1 MKRIDFINLV
11 TTYASH
17 FREIDANESVDKTL
31 TNFVNFV
38 AANQG
43 INYGMYADELAKHKK
58 RVYNPADSSI
68 ITNMGKKISDMEF
81 ALKTIYTN
89 TESPRIKW
97 VIEDLANKYGGELEQ
112 IINSHKD

>member
-17 FREIDANESVDKTL
+17 FREIDANESVDKIL
-31 TNFVNFV
+31 TDFVNFV

-43 INYGMYADELAKHKK
+43 INYGMYVDELAKHKK
-58 RVYNPADSSI
+58 RNYDPADSDT
-68 ITNMGKKISDMEF
+68 ITNMSKKISDMEF
-81 ALKTIYTN
+81 AFKTIYMN

-97 VIEDLANKYGGELEQ
+97 LIEDLADKYGGDLERT
-112 IINSHKD
+112 INSHKD